1 MSQPFIILREGTE
14 RTRGRDALNNNIQA
28 AKIISEAVRT
38 ALGPKGMDKMLV
50 DSFGDVVITNDGA
63 TILKEM
69 DVQHPGAKFIIDLAK
84 TQDQEVGDGTTTVVV
99 LAGELLKRAQDLLE
113 MDIHPSIIVEGY
125 RLSMNKSLELLNS
138 IKIEVSLNDRDS
150 LLNIAKTS
158 MSSKIISGESSHMA
172 DLIVDAALSVEDE
185 GTVDIDNIVIIKKQG
200 ESLSDTQLIKGLILD
215 KERVHSD
222 MPKLIKNAKI
232 LLINA
237 ALETNKTEFDSKLNI
252 ESADQVQQFLDRE
265 QASLKEMADKIIST
279 GANVV
284 FCQKGID
291 DMVQHHLAKAG
302 IFAVRRVKKSDI
314 EKLSKS
320 TNAPIV
326 SNMSD
331 LSSKDLGSAGK
342 VEERKVA
349 DDDVIFVTDSPQ
361 SSAVTILIRGG
372 TEFVLDEYERS
383 IHDALC
389 VVRNIIEDKELV
401 PGGGAPELFIANELR
416 SFKLSQPSKI
426 QLAIESFATAIE
438 VIPRALSENAGMDP
452 IEIIGELNQMYKDK
466 KFTYGV
472 NPIEGKIDDMKKLG
486 VMEPVRV
493 KRQAILSA
501 SEAASILLRID
512 DVVSAKNLG
521 GPGGPSDM
529 PDDMDF

>member
-1 MSQPFIILREGTE
+1 
-14 RTRGRDALNNNIQA
+14 
-28 AKIISEAVRT
+28 
-38 ALGPKGMDKMLV
+38 
-50 DSFGDVVITNDGA
+50 
-63 TILKEM
+63 
-69 DVQHPGAKFIIDLAK
+69 
-84 TQDQEVGDGTTTVVV
+84 
-99 LAGELLKRAQDLLE
+99 
-113 MDIHPSIIVEGY
+113 
-125 RLSMNKSLELLNS
+125 
-138 IKIEVSLNDRDS
+138 
-150 LLNIAKTS
+150 
-158 MSSKIISGESSHMA
+158 MA
-172 DLIVDAALSVEDE
+172 DLIFDAALSVEDE

-222 MPKLIKNAKI
+222 MPKSIKNAKI

-426 QLAIESFATAIE
+426 
-438 VIPRALSENAGMDP
+438 
-452 IEIIGELNQMYKDK
+452 
-466 KFTYGV
+466 
-472 NPIEGKIDDMKKLG
+472 
-486 VMEPVRV
+486 
-493 KRQAILSA
+493 
-501 SEAASILLRID
+501 
-512 DVVSAKNLG
+512 
-521 GPGGPSDM
+521 
-529 PDDMDF
+529 

>member
-1 MSQPFIILREGTE
+1 M
-14 RTRGRDALNNNIQA
+14 
-28 AKIISEAVRT
+28 
-38 ALGPKGMDKMLV
+38 
-50 DSFGDVVITNDGA
+50 
-63 TILKEM
+63 
-69 DVQHPGAKFIIDLAK
+69 
-84 TQDQEVGDGTTTVVV
+84 
-99 LAGELLKRAQDLLE
+99 
-113 MDIHPSIIVEGY
+113 
-125 RLSMNKSLELLNS
+125 
-138 IKIEVSLNDRDS
+138 
-150 LLNIAKTS
+150 
-158 MSSKIISGESSHMA
+158 
-172 DLIVDAALSVEDE
+172 
-185 GTVDIDNIVIIKKQG
+185 
-200 ESLSDTQLIKGLILD
+200 
-215 KERVHSD
+215 
-222 MPKLIKNAKI
+222 
-232 LLINA
+232 
-237 ALETNKTEFDSKLNI
+237 
-252 ESADQVQQFLDRE
+252 
-265 QASLKEMADKIIST
+265 
-279 GANVV
+279 
-284 FCQKGID
+284 
-291 DMVQHHLAKAG
+291 
-302 IFAVRRVKKSDI
+302 
-314 EKLSKS
+314 
-320 TNAPIV
+320 
-326 SNMSD
+326 
-331 LSSKDLGSAGK
+331 
-342 VEERKVA
+342 
-349 DDDVIFVTDSPQ
+349 TDSPQ

>member
-1 MSQPFIILREGTE
+1 M
-14 RTRGRDALNNNIQA
+14 
-28 AKIISEAVRT
+28 
-38 ALGPKGMDKMLV
+38 
-50 DSFGDVVITNDGA
+50 
-63 TILKEM
+63 
-69 DVQHPGAKFIIDLAK
+69 
-84 TQDQEVGDGTTTVVV
+84 
-99 LAGELLKRAQDLLE
+99 
-113 MDIHPSIIVEGY
+113 
-125 RLSMNKSLELLNS
+125 
-138 IKIEVSLNDRDS
+138 
-150 LLNIAKTS
+150 
-158 MSSKIISGESSHMA
+158 
-172 DLIVDAALSVEDE
+172 
-185 GTVDIDNIVIIKKQG
+185 
-200 ESLSDTQLIKGLILD
+200 
-215 KERVHSD
+215 
-222 MPKLIKNAKI
+222 
-232 LLINA
+232 LINA

-512 DVVSAKNLG
+512 DVVSAKI
-521 GPGGPSDM
+521 
-529 PDDMDF
+529 